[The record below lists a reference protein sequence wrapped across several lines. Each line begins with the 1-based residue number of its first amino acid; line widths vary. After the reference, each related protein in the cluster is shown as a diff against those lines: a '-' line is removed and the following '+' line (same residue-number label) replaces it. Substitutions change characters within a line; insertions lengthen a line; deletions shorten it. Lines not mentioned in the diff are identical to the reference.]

1 MNTRTL
7 QSAPRTS
14 SAVPRRRPSPATSET
29 SSGERAGLA
38 DGAQAAAPSARADVM
53 TRPPRAV
60 RPCIIPYAAS
70 EGRMRAV
77 ISLTL
82 ALAAGCSGPPGL
94 SPAALPYQQPA
105 VPWARMTAQQKQD
118 YMRSTVMP
126 EMRALFV
133 RFDPHRY
140 PKMGCSPCHMRTTGS
155 PDYRMPNL
163 DLPLD
168 PSTCAEGPGTDP

>member
-1 MNTRTL
+1 
-7 QSAPRTS
+7 
-14 SAVPRRRPSPATSET
+14 
-29 SSGERAGLA
+29 
-38 DGAQAAAPSARADVM
+38 
-53 TRPPRAV
+53 
-60 RPCIIPYAAS
+60 
-70 EGRMRAV
+70 MRAV

-94 SPAALPYQQPA
+94 SPAALPDQRPA
-105 VPWARMTAQQKQD
+105 VPWAGMTAQQKQD

-168 PSTCAEGPGTDP
+168 PSTCAEGPGTDPAAAKMSRFMLEQVGPTMGRLLGKPFITCYGCHAYEP